1 MKREEAERRWK
12 TLLEL
17 LAPVHDRAAATARRL
32 ARTPA
37 DGDDLFQAAVLRAF
51 EKLDGL
57 RDPDRFP
64 AWFWAVLLSVHRN
77 RARRELW
84 RRFLPLDDLSPGGEP
99 TGADGSRREEER
111 ASAARAAAALARLP
125 AVQREAIVLH
135 EIEGFGVEEIAEMQN
150 VTVSAVKSRLARGR
164 ERLRRH
170 YRRLGFE
177 RPRATPA
184 GESRLAPK
192 GETR

>member
-1 MKREEAERRWK
+1 MKHDEAERRWRR
-12 TLLEL
+12 LLEL
-17 LAPVHDRAAATARRL
+17 LAPIHDRAAATARRL
-32 ARTPA
+32 CRTPA
-37 DGDDLFQAAVLRAF
+37 DGDDLLQAAVLRAF

-84 RRFLPLDDLSPGGEP
+84 RRFLPLDDLPPGGEP
-99 TGADGSRREEER
+99 AGPDGNRREEER
-111 ASAARAAAALARLP
+111 VSAARAAAALARLP
-125 AVQREAIVLH
+125 AVQREAVVLH
-135 EIEGFGVEEIAEMQN
+135 EIEGFGVEEIAAMQG

-177 RPRATPA
+177 RPRSTSA
-184 GESRLAPK
+184 GEGRLAAK